1 MFVTFWNRL
10 SCHDV
15 LEKMTS
21 ESNLEIPTDRKYSGS
36 AVNVLHALPN
46 IFGCRRRR
54 VNTCQFHLLCNLTN
68 ISVFFLSKRFPSQFP
83 VTISRD
89 ITLTSTQFLSCGAR
103 VCLLHFLGIFTYIFV
118 LYTGSDIAPEL
129 CVVARWRI

>member
-1 MFVTFWNRL
+1 MFVRFWNRL

-21 ESNLEIPTDRKYSGS
+21 ECNLEIPTDRKFSGS

-54 VNTCQFHLLCNLTN
+54 VNFVRIYPDASYNSEKGKEITKYSDDRALVIDQFSPATLPYIRVEKLLSPLFL
-68 ISVFFLSKRFPSQFP
+68 VFSWLSY
-83 VTISRD
+83 
-89 ITLTSTQFLSCGAR
+89 L
-103 VCLLHFLGIFTYIFV
+103 
-118 LYTGSDIAPEL
+118 IAEK
-129 CVVARWRI
+129 